1 MDNFRLLFVALLLFN
16 IHLGANSQ
24 EQSAL
29 KLKTIFAEKLT
40 VDIPVSW
47 DFQLEERKGQF
58 GAVLPNQKGVYPSPW
73 LMIEFCVF
81 DLNASISG
89 TKSCEVACPS
99 EDQVDAIFD
108 KRTEN
113 GKVNPMVKLKQGDEI
128 RYFRREIDS
137 STGGLQMTSCSP
149 KGIATASIIFVNEEK
164 NEFLETILRS
174 FRWK

>member
-1 MDNFRLLFVALLLFN
+1 MSNFRFFFVVLFLLYV
-16 IHLGANSQ
+16 HVDVYGY
-24 EQSAL
+24 EQSASN
-29 KLKTIFAEKLT
+29 LKTIIAEKFT

-58 GAVLPNQKGVYPSPW
+58 GAVPPNQKGMYPSPW

-81 DLNASISG
+81 DPNASISG
-89 TKSCEVACPS
+89 TKSCEVTCPS
-99 EDQVDAIFD
+99 EDKVDAISY
-108 KRTEN
+108 KRMEN
-113 GKVNPMVKLKQGDEI
+113 GKETPMVKLKQGDEI

-137 STGGLQMTSCSP
+137 SAGGLQMTSCSP

-164 NEFLETILRS
+164 IEFLETILRS